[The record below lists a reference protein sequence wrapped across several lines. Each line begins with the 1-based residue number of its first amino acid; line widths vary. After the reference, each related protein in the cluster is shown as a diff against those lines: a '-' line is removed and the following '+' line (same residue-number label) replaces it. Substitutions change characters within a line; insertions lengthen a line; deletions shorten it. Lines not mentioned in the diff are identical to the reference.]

1 MFSTPFLSIVIPC
14 FNEFGNLNAL
24 MARLTAVL
32 TDELSDY
39 EIIFVDDGSS
49 DNTFEL
55 ITEINSKNKRVC
67 GLALSRN
74 FGHQIALA
82 AGLHH
87 SRGTIVITMDG
98 DLQHPPEIIPEL
110 VSMYQQGFDIVNT
123 LRTDT
128 DGVGRMKKTTSKLF
142 YKILNRLSE
151 IHLDS
156 GAADFR
162 LMSRKAVDAYA
173 QFDEKDRFTR
183 GLIGWM
189 GFSQAVIKYKAE
201 SRYAGTSKY
210 TLKRMIH
217 FALDGVTS
225 FSSKPLRIAAYSGI
239 IVSLVGLFYALYAI
253 IQHFRGDTIQGWT
266 SLLITVLV
274 LGGVQLLS
282 LGIIG
287 EYISRIFNES
297 KSRPLYFIKN
307 TTPLSHLD
315 NEKST
320 TPQKN
325 QK

>member
-14 FNEFGNLNAL
+14 FNELGNLNAL
-24 MARLTAVL
+24 MVRLTAVL
-32 TDELSDY
+32 TGELSDY

-49 DNTFEL
+49 DNTFQL
-55 ITEINSKNKRVC
+55 ITEIHSNNKRVR

-110 VSMYQQGFDIVNT
+110 VSLYQQGYDIVNT

-201 SRYAGTSKY
+201 SRYAGKSKY

-239 IVSLVGLFYALYAI
+239 FVSLVGLFYAVYAI
-253 IQHFRGDTIQGWT
+253 IRHFHGDTIQGWT

-307 TTPLSHLD
+307 ITPLSHLD
-315 NEKST
+315 NEKPT
-320 TPQKN
+320 TPQQN
-325 QK
+325 Q

>member
-1 MFSTPFLSIVIPC
+1 MFSTPLLSIVIPC
-14 FNEFGNLNAL
+14 FNESGNLNAL

-32 TDELSDY
+32 TNELADY
-39 EIIFVDDGSS
+39 EIIFVDDGSI
-49 DNTFEL
+49 DKTFEL
-55 ITEINSKNKRVC
+55 VTDIHNTNSRVR
-67 GLALSRN
+67 GLSLSRN

-87 SRGTIVITMDG
+87 SRGKVVITMDG

-110 VSMYQQGFDIVNT
+110 VSLYHKGNDIVNT
-123 LRTDT
+123 LRMDT
-128 DGVGRMKKTTSKLF
+128 EGVGGMKKSTSKLF

-151 IHLDS
+151 VHIDP

-173 QFDEKDRFTR
+173 QFDEKDRFNR
-183 GLIGWM
+183 GLVGWM
-189 GFSQAVIKYKAE
+189 GFSQAVVKYKAE
-201 SRYAGTSKY
+201 SRYAGKTKY

-225 FSSKPLRIAAYSGI
+225 FSSKPLRIAAYSGVF
-239 IVSLVGLFYALYAI
+239 VSLVGLLYALYALI
-253 IQHFRGDTIQGWT
+253 RHFRGDTIQGWT

-274 LGGVQLLS
+274 LGGVQLIS

-287 EYISRIFNES
+287 EYIARIFNES

-307 TTPLSHLD
+307 TTPTLPSD

-320 TPQKN
+320 SPEKN
-325 QK
+325 I